1 MVLICFC
8 SRGISIDR
16 QEGIS
21 HGAGASQWCKLK
33 PGVAGGRGG
42 QNQQPVSPQ
51 GEKNSDTL
59 QKDIDKLKGEITNRE
74 GTTSRLELQ
83 KGTEN
88 NRFGDFTDVI
98 CYNCGLPDHH
108 KASCK
113 KPMVCFICK
122 EDHVVDTCP
131 MKKQGH
137 YCAKYIGS
145 AASVL
150 GFYHIEV
157 PEEEHKLAMDLNNYG
172 KVYIE
177 TREIS
182 KEELQLEL
190 ATCFNPH
197 WPWQIRQIE
206 EWCFLVRFPP
216 NKKVEDI

>member
-1 MVLICFC
+1 
-8 SRGISIDR
+8 
-16 QEGIS
+16 
-21 HGAGASQWCKLK
+21 
-33 PGVAGGRGG
+33 
-42 QNQQPVSPQ
+42 
-51 GEKNSDTL
+51 
-59 QKDIDKLKGEITNRE
+59 
-74 GTTSRLELQ
+74 LELQ

-157 PEEEHKLAMDLNNYG
+157 PEEEHKLAMDLNNCG

-177 TREIS
+177 TGEIS

-216 NKKVEDI
+216 NKKVEDMTDFNSFNLGKEGVSVSAKHWKGELEPFADLEDVWIQINGIPLKWCEWSVLDQFASGYCLLEDVDWQKNIQFIL